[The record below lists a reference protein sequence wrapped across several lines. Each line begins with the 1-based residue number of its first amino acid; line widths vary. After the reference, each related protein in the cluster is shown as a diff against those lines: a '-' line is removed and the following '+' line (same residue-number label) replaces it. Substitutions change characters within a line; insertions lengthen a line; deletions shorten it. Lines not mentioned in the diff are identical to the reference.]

1 MKTAAAAEYLLIVE
15 GPADLTHLLP
25 LFFYLRRRRRRN
37 VGSEGSSA
45 ENHLHEVLY
54 LQGDDVVLVV
64 LQQ

>member
-25 LFFYLRRRRRRN
+25 LFFYLRRRRRN
-37 VGSEGSSA
+37 VGSQASSA